1 MQATASWVLVV
12 AFLCAGAPAR
22 TSPGGDEKK
31 KEEVPAYTD
40 EDLRRVS
47 PLRDQTGGGM
57 ERAPSPPAE
66 KSAAADGRTGQGEAY
81 WRRQAERLRD
91 RLQPLRE
98 RVDDLRAQIEE
109 RRRHSGVRP
118 YSDPGIESLQR
129 RIIGMEERIREAED
143 RLHERA
149 RRDGA
154 MPGWL
159 R

>member
-1 MQATASWVLVV
+1 VQATASWILVV
-12 AFLCAGAPAR
+12 AFLCAGAGAR
-22 TSPGGDEKK
+22 NAAREHQKK
-31 KEEVPAYTD
+31 KDVPVYTD

-57 ERAPSPPAE
+57 ESPPSPPAE
-66 KSAAADGRTGQGEAY
+66 KSAAADVRTRQGEAY
-81 WRRQAERLRD
+81 WRREAERLRD
-91 RLQPLRE
+91 RLQPWRE
-98 RVDDLRAQIEE
+98 RLDDMRAQIEE
-109 RRRHSGVRP
+109 RRRKPGVRP

-129 RIIGMEERIREAED
+129 RITGMEQRIREAED

-154 MPGWL
+154 MPSWL